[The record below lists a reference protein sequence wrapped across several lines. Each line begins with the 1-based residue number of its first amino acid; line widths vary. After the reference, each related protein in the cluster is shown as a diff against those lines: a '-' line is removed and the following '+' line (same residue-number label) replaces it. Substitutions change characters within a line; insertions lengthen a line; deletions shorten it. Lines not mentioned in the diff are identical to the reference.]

1 MEITRILREEI
12 ERAGKNRITR
22 YRIAAETGVDPAV
35 IHRLVHGIRSV
46 HIESA
51 ERLLTY
57 FGYKLIKSGG
67 KVSKRKD

>member
-1 MEITRILREEI
+1 MEITKTLRDEI
-12 ERAGKNRITR
+12 ARAGKAGTTR
-22 YRIAAETGVDPAV
+22 YRISMDTGVDPSV

-57 FGYKLIKSGG
+57 FGYTLSKSG
-67 KVSKRKD
+67 KVSKRKG